1 MRAICAAARQIAA
14 ITAERQLKLGELLDE
29 VVRRKAPAS
38 ATPPPRLPPI
48 ATSSAPLLD
57 LPLTADEPPAP
68 LPSSFPLLALPGE
81 IRNLVYAFCLTP
93 TSGSPVI
100 RPYSDRRRSAAG
112 GITPALLATSRQVH
126 AEATPI
132 LYGANTLELDI
143 FKVPRFMFQIAGSSR
158 WLRQVRV
165 TGLAELKVLGA
176 GRAVEADEVDG
187 CSRERRRSGGG
198 GALRRIV
205 SARSI
210 RARRERSQSRWGEGD
225 GQQEEGEWEDG
236 GQGWEVSS
244 QREPLRLQLYLLHRA
259 TNLQRLEVVWC
270 GGEAGALTPGSPTP
284 PGNAEAAARDVLGLL
299 YPWLAAVAAAKGEK
313 KAAAR
318 IVRPFTHCDDHGGG
332 VDRVLFRKKLGM
344 LLEKGLQLENEA
356 EEDMIVD

>member
-1 MRAICAAARQIAA
+1 MVDPPVSQHRCSGHCDCDPDSFANHDIPTLHRIADLYLGDVRLLVSHVIDLSSRAAQLDPAHRGVRAMCAAARQIAA

-38 ATPPPRLPPI
+38 VTPPPRLPPI

-81 IRNLVYAFCLTP
+81 IRNLIYAFCLTP

-112 GITPALLATSRQVH
+112 GVTPALLATSRQVH

-132 LYGANTLELDI
+132 LYGANTLELDV

-158 WLRQVRV
+158 WLRRVRV

-176 GRAVEADEVDG
+176 GRVVEADEADG

-205 SARSI
+205 SARI
-210 RARRERSQSRWGEGD
+210 VG
-225 GQQEEGEWEDG
+225 
-236 GQGWEVSS
+236 
-244 QREPLRLQLYLLHRA
+244 LLH
-259 TNLQRLEVVWC
+259 
-270 GGEAGALTPGSPTP
+270 
-284 PGNAEAAARDVLGLL
+284 
-299 YPWLAAVAAAKGEK
+299 
-313 KAAAR
+313 
-318 IVRPFTHCDDHGGG
+318 
-332 VDRVLFRKKLGM
+332 
-344 LLEKGLQLENEA
+344 
-356 EEDMIVD
+356 